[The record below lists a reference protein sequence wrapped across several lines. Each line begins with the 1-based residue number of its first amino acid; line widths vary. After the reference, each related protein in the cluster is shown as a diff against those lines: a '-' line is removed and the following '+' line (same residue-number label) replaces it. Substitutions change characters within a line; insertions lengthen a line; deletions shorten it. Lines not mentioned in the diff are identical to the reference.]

1 MLELRSPDRAFEQ
14 IEAHLHERGFFAA
27 GGEHLVADLYLG
39 YGLSEPLRRTAAPA
53 PRIMV
58 QSLALPL
65 TENGSLAG
73 WPWAD
78 GGGSRN
84 AATREK
90 IAERCARRRTST
102 GLNIC
107 IDQTWAAR
115 VEGDPTLR
123 PVRAT
128 TRQCPQ
134 RPGQGRLEVHCRV
147 LPEWGQLTQELWSFL
162 MDRIRPLNPSVLL
175 TRGREDWPEVLFY
188 LRQGFVEEDR
198 MWASTLD
205 VFNFDPAPFL
215 PQTSRALSSGISI
228 RSLAERPYQDGD
240 YRRRHYELLCQL
252 LQDVPAAEPFVPWA
266 FDLWVKRTFESPNF
280 LPEGYFIAIDGE
292 REVGIS
298 QLWASSRPQTLQT
311 GLTGVL
317 KEYRRRGIALL
328 LKLRA
333 AQFAKEKGF
342 RFIRTNN
349 HLANRPM
356 LSINEAMGFVKEPA
370 YVHLRKDLS
379 AAYKPG

>member
-1 MLELRSPDRAFEQ
+1 MSFRPFDYSGQDYQIYVELMNRIHPERPQTAGELRYLDQTRSE
-14 IEAHLHERGFFAA
+14 
-27 GGEHLVADLYLG
+27 ADLVGRYFLEQDG
-39 YGLSEPLRRTAAPA
+39 AA
-53 PRIMV
+53 V
-58 QSLALPL
+58 
-65 TENGSLAG
+65 GC
-73 WPWAD
+73 
-78 GGGSRN
+78 
-84 AATREK
+84 
-90 IAERCARRRTST
+90 AEY
-102 GLNIC
+102 
-107 IDQTWAAR
+107 QT
-115 VEGDPTLR
+115 PMNN
-123 PVRAT
+123 
-128 TRQCPQ
+128 
-134 RPGQGRLEVHCRV
+134 PGQGRLEVHCRV

-175 TRGREDWPEVLFY
+175 TRGREDWPEVLSY
-188 LRQGFVEEDR
+188 LCQGFVEEDR

-298 QLWASSRPQTLQT
+298 QLRASSRPQTLQT